1 MFNDYSDIVTIDE
14 LCEMLR
20 IGKNKAHEPLR
31 NGDIK
36 VFRCGRLR
44 IISKQ
49 AVEGFVLSRK
59 RFNYEMIFTV
69 FLN

>member
-1 MFNDYSDIVTIDE
+1 MFNEYSDIVTIDE

-20 IGKNKAHEPLR
+20 IGKNKAYELLR

-36 VFRCGRLR
+36 AFRCGRLW

-59 RFNYEMIFTV
+59 KI
-69 FLN
+69 

>member
-1 MFNDYSDIVTIDE
+1 MFNEYSDIITIDE

-20 IGKNKAHEPLR
+20 IGKNKAYELLR

-36 VFRCGRLR
+36 AFRCGRLW

-49 AVEGFVLSRK
+49 AVESFVLSRNK
-59 RFNYEMIFTV
+59 I
-69 FLN
+69 

>member
-20 IGKNKAHEPLR
+20 IGRNKAYELLR

-36 VFRCGRLR
+36 ALRCGRLW

-49 AVEGFVLSRK
+49 AVEDFVISRK
-59 RFNYEMIFTV
+59 KI
-69 FLN
+69 